1 MSLET
6 KTKPLV
12 EVKDYLDKLLNVGGM
27 EADSNGL
34 VVGGKVHLFAE
45 KPRLRSMI

>member
-12 EVKDYLDKLLNVGGM
+12 EVKDYLDKLLNVGGL

-34 VVGGKVHLFAE
+34 VVGGRPMVDQG
-45 KPRLRSMI
+45 RSGC